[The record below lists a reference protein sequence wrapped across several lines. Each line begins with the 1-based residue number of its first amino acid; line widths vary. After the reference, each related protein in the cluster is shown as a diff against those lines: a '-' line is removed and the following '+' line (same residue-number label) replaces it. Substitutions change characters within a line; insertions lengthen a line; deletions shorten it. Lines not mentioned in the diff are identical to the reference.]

1 MNSLIWRLGIFVV
14 YSSMTI
20 NAQEIGVAAASDLQ
34 FVFKEVAARFEK
46 QTGNSVKLSF
56 GSSGNFF
63 SQIQNGA
70 PYDLFFSA
78 DVEYP
83 QKLESSGLTEPGTL
97 QQYAK
102 GKIVLWSAIDSG
114 LDVSR
119 GLNILLESTVKK
131 IAVANPAHAPYGRAA
146 VAALKAAGIYD
157 KIADKLIYG
166 ENISQAAQFVA
177 SGNAQAGIL
186 ALSLAVSPMMKSKG
200 TYFSIRE
207 DSYPPLDQ
215 VGVVLRSSKEKEIAE
230 CFMDFIKGPEIT
242 VLMKEYGF
250 ELADTSVLA
259 SKTPMQKSCACCGK
273 RKPVAN

>member
-14 YSSMTI
+14 CASMTI

-34 FVFKEVAARFEK
+34 FVFKEVAARFE
-46 QTGNSVKLSF
+46 QQSGSSVKLSF

-83 QKLESSGLTEPGTL
+83 QKLEAAGLTEPGTL

-102 GKIVLWSAIDSG
+102 GKLVLWTATDSG
-114 LDVSR
+114 LDVSH
-119 GLNILLESTVKK
+119 GLNMLLQPAVKK

-146 VAALKAAGIYD
+146 VEALKAAGVYE

-166 ENISQAAQFVA
+166 ENISQTAQFVA

-200 TYFSIRE
+200 TYFVISE
-207 DSYPPLDQ
+207 DSYPRLDQ
-215 VGVVLRSSKEKEIAE
+215 VGVVLKSSKEKEIAK
-230 CFMDFIKGPEIT
+230 CFMDFIKSPEIT
-242 VLMKEYGF
+242 TLMKEYGF
-250 ELADTSVLA
+250 VLADTSVLA
-259 SKTPMQKSCACCGK
+259 GKMPMQKSCRCCGK
-273 RKPVAN
+273 PKSLAN